1 MEEAQIVAR
10 IKPRTKIKGLIRY
23 QAVDCRPI
31 VKIIGLKLSDV
42 STKISVK
49 MLNCWKSHIES
60 HM

>member
-10 IKPRTKIKGLIRY
+10 LKPRTKIKGGIRY

-31 VKIIGLKLSDV
+31 VQGLKLSDV

-49 MLNCWKSHIES
+49 MLHCWKSYIES